1 MMKNFKLKLSKYM
14 QNISKSKSFGK
25 FVLIVLLNWF
35 TDHLGT
41 VNSSFD
47 QTSQEGFQCT
57 KAKEY
62 LRAYCSNIC
71 ILCQAG
77 KAWELYT
84 VTQVV
89 DFYNNH
95 KNPLRWGFHIYAIE

>member
-1 MMKNFKLKLSKYM
+1 MNCDSTLQNPSKNINLGKVA
-14 QNISKSKSFGK
+14 NIISGPSSQQR
-25 FVLIVLLNWF
+25 VIPE
-35 TDHLGT
+35 TDILY
-41 VNSSFD
+41 
-47 QTSQEGFQCT
+47 QTTS
-57 KAKEY
+57 
-62 LRAYCSNIC
+62 LCSTSTMTTTN
-71 ILCQAG
+71 G